1 MQVSSYNNQKKQKAT
16 ASDMLTAIGEGKKL
30 SADYDQHQ
38 QLKGVFISTVHGRYQ
53 ETNSS
58 DVNYFIYFLFFSKE
72 NEGNRRQG
80 QKAERDCQLLLEW

>member
-1 MQVSSYNNQKKQKAT
+1 
-16 ASDMLTAIGEGKKL
+16 MLTAIGEGKKL
-30 SADYDQHQ
+30 SADYDQNQ

-80 QKAERDCQLLLEW
+80 QKAERETASCFLNGNSRSDELYVGVTSKG